1 MISGAGRGAEAFSI
15 RFIGAP
21 DKGRHHENAY
31 RQKQTPPN
39 RAESFFCLPG
49 GTRWRGRCFGTV
61 FTLSS
66 VWVCGAV
73 LWGRFSLSS
82 GRDFTRRFLPCR
94 RGGTLQGGFYPA
106 AGAALWDVF
115 SCCGLGRVSLL
126 RFRDCRACFGSVFT
140 LPPIWD
146 CGHSARCGGRPAQK
160 TTQLFLK

>member
-49 GTRWRGRCFGTV
+49 EPDGAGGALGRFSPCRRFGSAGRCFGAV
-61 FTLSS
+61 F
-66 VWVCGAV
+66 
-73 LWGRFSLSS
+73 
-82 GRDFTRRFLPCR
+82 PCR
-94 RGGTLQGGFYPA
+94 RVGTLQGGFYPA

-140 LPPIWD
+140 LPPVWD